1 MSKYIIKRF
10 NETLQQTEYLK
21 RVRPTRWVQS
31 EDLAMKL
38 DRFDCVSESE
48 WLSFIGQPH
57 TCEELFES

>member
-21 RVRPTRWVQS
+21 RLRPTRWVQS
-31 EDLAMKL
+31 KESALQL
-38 DRFDCVSESE
+38 DFFERYEAID
-48 WLSFIGQPH
+48 WLNFIGQPH

>member
-10 NETLQQTEYLK
+10 NETLQQTEFLK

-31 EDLAMKL
+31 VELALQL
-38 DRFDCVSESE
+38 DRYECASESE

-57 TCEELFES
+57 TCEEIFES